1 MGRRLN
7 LHEVLCEA
15 LGSRDVYFQ
24 PPESIKMNYPAIVYE
39 RQSRDATP
47 ADNIEYLGAWV
58 YQLTLIDKNP
68 DSPILD
74 RVLNL
79 PSTRYVRSFKSDN
92 LNHDVFLI
100 TY

>member
-15 LGSRDVYFQ
+15 LGSRNVYFQ

-39 RQSRDATP
+39 RQNRDATP
-47 ADNIEYLGAWV
+47 ADNIEYLGVWV
-58 YQLTLIDKNP
+58 YQLTVIDKNP